1 MAIDLVKVLAELR
14 SELANLDA
22 AILSLERLKRED
34 RPRRGRPP
42 KALSELRKLGRSAST
57 GRPVEP
63 SGTDGGHS

>member
-1 MAIDLVKVLAELR
+1 MAMDLVKVLAELR

-42 KALSELRKLGRSAST
+42 KALSELRKQD
-57 GRPVEP
+57 RPNPPGHPVKP
-63 SGTDGGHS
+63 SGTDGGH